1 MNIRNSE
8 NMTPD
13 FLDAVNAAN
22 DILSNELGNKTKG
35 NELLK
40 AYGRIYAD
48 CEMTVNEFY
57 IELSKTLGYKV
68 KEDGVTHHQ
77 NQKTLK
83 EHSNTLKVYFSY
95 MSQAEK
101 IRDTGSDAEKKCIK
115 KPVHEHTDMT
125 VLRGQVEAA
134 AAERKKA
141 QVLSPAET
149 AEAKMLQ
156 ALADYKKSI
165 KKKDAGID
173 QETAAKTFESVTLLF
188 REQLAI
194 VQADDEKREAEA
206 EAQAAAEKAKADA
219 ETKAA
224 KAKATK
230 TAKAKAKPKAKA
242 KATA

>member
-1 MNIRNSE
+1 MTIRNSE

-13 FLDAVNAAN
+13 FLDAVNVAN
-22 DILSNELGNKTKG
+22 DILNNELGNRTKG
-35 NELLK
+35 NDLLK
-40 AYGRIYAD
+40 AYGRIFAD
-48 CEMTVNEFY
+48 SEMTVNEFY

-68 KEDGVTHHQ
+68 KEDGVTHHK

-83 EHSNTLKVYFSY
+83 EHSKTLKVYFSY
-95 MSQAEK
+95 MTQAEK
-101 IRDTGSDAEKKCIK
+101 ARDTGSDAEKACIK
-115 KPVHEHTDMT
+115 KPVHEQTDMT
-125 VLRGQVEAA
+125 VLRSQVEAA

-141 QVLSPAET
+141 QVQTPAET
-149 AEAKMLQ
+149 GEAAMLE

-173 QETAAKTFESVTLLF
+173 QETAAKTFESVRLLF
-188 REQLAI
+188 RQQLEI
-194 VQADDEKREAEA
+194 VEADDAKREAEA

-224 KAKATK
+224 KATATK